1 MRILFAA
8 NEAFP
13 LYKLGGLG
21 DVIGSLP
28 KYLASDELDVR
39 LVLPYHPEIQVE
51 TTQVACFS
59 VTYDHRKLPVSIH
72 QTFLP
77 GSSLPV
83 YLVHN
88 QLYLSSSTDASDNH
102 ADKYAFFSLAVAS
115 WINLHSS
122 WQPQIFH
129 LHDWHVALIPV
140 ILTHLFH
147 QTRYRY
153 ILTIHNL
160 AYQANTTTRVDKRL
174 GLPDDACS
182 IIPWDNQ
189 DHSLN
194 LLMQGILHSDR
205 ITTVSPTYAQE
216 ILTPQFSFG
225 LDEVLKAKSPQITG
239 ILNGLDYQTF
249 NPSIDPSLEQKYNSA
264 NAITHKKYYQ
274 MMLAQ
279 QLKLKR
285 TDDSKLISFIGR
297 VDPAQKGIEILIDSI
312 DQHLLPPS
320 PHIFVFLGVGDR
332 ELEARLH
339 QVSQNRSNIAIITRF
354 DETLARKLYAASDL
368 TLIPSHFEPCGLVQ
382 MISMSYG
389 SLPIAHQVGGLG
401 DTITHDVNG
410 FLYSPN
416 NTLELN
422 HTIAHALQLIS
433 SPTKQQEMISTA
445 MKTKFYYSQAAKEYQ
460 KLYTQILLA

>member
-28 KYLASDELDVR
+28 KYVSSDKIDVR
-39 LVLPYHPEIQVE
+39 LILPFHPEIKVE
-51 TTQVACFS
+51 TTQVASFS
-59 VTYDHRKLPVSIH
+59 VTYDHRKLPVTIH

-88 QLYLSSSTDASDNH
+88 QIYLSSSSDASDNH
-102 ADKYAFFSLAVAS
+102 ADKYAFFSLAVAT
-115 WINLHSS
+115 WINLHST

-140 ILTHLFH
+140 IMTHLFH
-147 QTRYRY
+147 QNRYKY

-160 AYQANTTTRVDKRL
+160 AYQANTTTRVDQRL

-182 IIPWDNQ
+182 LIPWDTQ

-194 LLMQGILHSDR
+194 ILMQGILHSDR
-205 ITTVSPTYAQE
+205 ITTVSPTYAKE

-249 NPSIDPSLEQKYNSA
+249 NPRIDPALEHKFDSTNALEQ
-264 NAITHKKYYQ
+264 KKYYQ
-274 MMLAQ
+274 KVLTQ
-279 QLKLKR
+279 ELKLNML
-285 TDDSKLISFIGR
+285 DQSKLISFIGR
-297 VDPAQKGIEILIDSI
+297 VDPTQKGIQVLIESI
-312 DQHLLPPS
+312 DKHLLPPP
-320 PHIFVFLGVGDR
+320 PHLFVFLGVGDR
-332 ELEARLH
+332 ELETRLH
-339 QVSQNRSNIAIITRF
+339 QVSQNRSDIAIITRF
-354 DETLARKLYAASDL
+354 DETLARRLYAASDL
-368 TLIPSHFEPCGLVQ
+368 TLTPSHYEPCGLVQ
-382 MISMSYG
+382 MIAMSYG

-401 DTITHDVNG
+401 DTITHEVNG

-416 NTLELN
+416 TAFALN
-422 HTIAHALQLIS
+422 RAISHALQLIS
-433 SPTKQQEMISTA
+433 SSAKQQDMISAA
-445 MKTKFYYSQAAKEYQ
+445 MKTKFHYSQAANEYQ
-460 KLYTQILLA
+460 KLYTQLLLT